1 VGIVE
6 LRTYSEQDRQLTLAL
21 ESDPEVV
28 RHLGGVVDADGAA
41 HVHERRMAAVAGGD
55 LFCTIIPDG
64 ASEPVGVVAI
74 WRAEWESR
82 PIHEL
87 GGMLVPEYHARG
99 IMARAVTMLLPR
111 AVHAGVRELHS
122 FPGVTNRPSNAV
134 LERLG
139 FQRLEDCDLDYE
151 GRPIRCAHWLRDLSG
166 LA

>member
-1 VGIVE
+1 ME
-6 LRTYSEQDRQLTLAL
+6 LRTYAEEDRQLTLAL

-28 RHLGGVVDADGAA
+28 RHLGGVVDAEEAA
-41 HVHERRMAAVAGGD
+41 QVHDRRMAAVAAGD
-55 LFCTIIPDG
+55 LFCTIIPDD
-64 ASEPVGVVAI
+64 ASEPVGIVAI

-87 GGMLVPEYHARG
+87 GGMLVPDYHARG
-99 IMARAVTMLLPR
+99 IMVRAVTMLLPR
-111 AVHAGVRELHS
+111 AVDAGVRELHS

-151 GRPIRCAHWLRDLSG
+151 GRPIRCAHWLIDLSG
-166 LA
+166 PS